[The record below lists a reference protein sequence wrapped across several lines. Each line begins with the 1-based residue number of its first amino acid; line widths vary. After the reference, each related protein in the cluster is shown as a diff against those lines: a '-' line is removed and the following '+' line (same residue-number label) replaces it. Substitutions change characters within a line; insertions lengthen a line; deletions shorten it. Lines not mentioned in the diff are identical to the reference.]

1 MRAVVTGA
9 AGFVG
14 SHLCELLIDKGDEV
28 VGIDSLTDYYR
39 REIKLKNLSASLES
53 SQFTFLEGG
62 VHELDLVGSL
72 TGADVIFHLAGQ
84 PGVRASWGANFGP
97 YIRDNIEATQG
108 LLEAARGLPLQ
119 KFVYAS
125 SSSVYGNAE
134 TYPTPETVRPA
145 PVSPYGVT
153 KLAAEHLCELY
164 RGAYEVPTASL
175 RLFTV
180 YGPRQR
186 PDMAFSR
193 LVDCALLQKPFQ
205 LYGDGSQ
212 TRDFTFV
219 ADVVAAMRNA
229 AISDW
234 CGVANIGGGDRKSLA
249 EVIGIVEDLIGPVDV
264 VRGPRIEGDVAHTG
278 ADTSLATTAF
288 GFAPMTTLVEGLKH
302 MIEARRNGN

>member
-1 MRAVVTGA
+1 
-9 AGFVG
+9 
-14 SHLCELLIDKGDEV
+14 
-28 VGIDSLTDYYR
+28 
-39 REIKLKNLSASLES
+39 
-53 SQFTFLEGG
+53 
-62 VHELDLVGSL
+62 
-72 TGADVIFHLAGQ
+72 
-84 PGVRASWGANFGP
+84 
-97 YIRDNIEATQG
+97 
-108 LLEAARGLPLQ
+108 
-119 KFVYAS
+119 
-125 SSSVYGNAE
+125 
-134 TYPTPETVRPA
+134 
-145 PVSPYGVT
+145 
-153 KLAAEHLCELY
+153 
-164 RGAYEVPTASL
+164 
-175 RLFTV
+175 
-180 YGPRQR
+180 
-186 PDMAFSR
+186 MAFSR